1 MPTNAPPDFA
11 NHVWSAAAR
20 LGRSAPR
27 IVDDILRD
35 VFPDTTDVAETEGA
49 TKILRA
55 GCISEVKRV
64 LRTVPQDED
73 QARFDEIDASFRPYV
88 EPLQRPSYYVP
99 EREEEVPV
107 AELIAA
113 PDQLDA
119 ARCFMRDKGM
129 ECLAEADRLDVLYEA
144 VMAQSPGDG
153 PMPLCVRRPG
163 TGRHSGALQ
172 PQGGEA

>member
-1 MPTNAPPDFA
+1 MPDRHPPDFVT
-11 NHVWSAAAR
+11 HVWHAAAR

-35 VFPDTTDVAETEGA
+35 VFPDTTEAAESEGA
-49 TKILRA
+49 AKILRT

-64 LRTVPQDED
+64 LRAVPQDGQ
-73 QARFDEIDASFRPYV
+73 QAGFDEIDASFRPYV

-113 PDQLDA
+113 PDELDA
-119 ARCFMRDKGM
+119 ARRFMRRKGM
-129 ECLAEADRLDVLYEA
+129 ECLAEADRLDLLYQAVVEQEPAEA
-144 VMAQSPGDG
+144 PCPST
-153 PMPLCVRRPG
+153 RPPRMDSDRS
-163 TGRHSGALQ
+163 TGVA
-172 PQGGEA
+172 A

>member
-1 MPTNAPPDFA
+1 MPDKHPPDFA
-11 NHVWSAAAR
+11 THVWHAAGR

-27 IVDDILRD
+27 IVDDILRE
-35 VFPDTTDVAETEGA
+35 VFPDTTEAAETEGA
-49 TKILRA
+49 TKILRT

-64 LRTVPQDED
+64 LRTEPQDEG

-99 EREEEVPV
+99 EREEEVTV

-113 PDQLDA
+113 PDELDA
-119 ARCFMRDKGM
+119 ARRFMRRKGM

-144 VMAQSPGDG
+144 VVSQSPGDG
-153 PMPLCVRRPG
+153 LVPPCFPRPG
-163 TGRHSGALQ
+163 PGPLH
-172 PQGGEA
+172 GGVSA